1 MKKFAILG
9 ITLLVLFAV
18 AGTTLA
24 AGFGGM
30 GNGTGQSN
38 GTSQSNGT
46 GQPMLDVS
54 TPIALSG
61 TVMDI
66 SHYAVGEG
74 PSRGEADS
82 NVLFRSNSG
91 EEIHLVFGPSWYME
105 QAGLTLAVGNTLTV
119 TGYREVDGDLVVASL
134 VKDGQTLAL
143 RDDTGR
149 PLWTGS
155 RGQGMGRLG
164 NGSGTTVSGMDRP
177 FNGNTDGN
185 PQSPQAGTGL
195 GMGRRG
201 NNNGQALCDGTC
213 VNCTAP

>member
-38 GTSQSNGT
+38 GTSQSNGA

-54 TPIALSG
+54 SPVAFSG
-61 TVMDI
+61 TVTDL

-74 PSRGEADS
+74 PSQGNADS
-82 NVLFRSNSG
+82 YVLFRTTSG
-91 EEIHLVFGPSWYME
+91 EEIHLVFGPSWYLD
-105 QAGLTLAVGNTLTV
+105 QAGLGLTVGNALTG
-119 TGYREVDGDLVVASL
+119 TGYRELDGDLVVASL

-143 RDDTGR
+143 RDDTGY

-177 FNGNTDGN
+177 FNGNTDGT
-185 PQSPQAGTGL
+185 PQSPQAGAGL

-213 VNCTAP
+213 ANCTAP